1 MKNTKTWA
9 LAAAVI
15 GALALG
21 GCAGGTGGG
30 SNPEPT
36 EDLGEVEG
44 EIQYA
49 WWGGT
54 GRNEKTQAVIDLY
67 TEANPAVTVKGTTS
81 EYNAYWENASVQA
94 AGGNLPCVPQM
105 QNRVMADYADRGALR
120 PLDDLVDS
128 GVIDVSNIPE
138 GVLDSGRGKDGKLY
152 MIPYG
157 AAFGALL
164 VNQTQVE
171 QFGES
176 VPEDGYDWEDLAGWL
191 TDLTKASGT
200 PAIDLFGGNDDQLE
214 AWVRSRGDNL
224 YNEDGG
230 LGFDRDT
237 LVEFWEYS
245 EELREAGVTVSAER
259 GSELMGVP
267 LEQQPFSQGQQP
279 AFFWPANGLSS
290 AQATIEGVAPGTALT
305 AVVMPSGDAGPGN
318 ALWLSGL
325 SISKDCENVA
335 TAASFIDFFVNDEE
349 AAIVY
354 ASDNGA
360 NTNTANLEALLDSPD
375 IPETRK
381 TELRLYAYLADADI
395 APVVYGKGYQSVF
408 LDALTRYYQ
417 QIAFGELSVEEA
429 ADAFI
434 VEAEGTLG

>member
-1 MKNTKTWA
+1 MRNTKTWA
-9 LAAAVI
+9 VGVTMV

-21 GCAGGTGGG
+21 GCAGGQGQAA
-30 SNPEPT
+30 PEPT
-36 EDLGEVEG
+36 ADLGAVEG

-67 TEANPAVTVKGTTS
+67 TAANPEVTVKGTTS

-94 AGGNLPCVPQM
+94 AGGNLACIPQM

-120 PLDDLVDS
+120 PLDDLVES
-128 GVIDVSNIPE
+128 GVIDVSEIPE
-138 GVLDSGRGKDGKLY
+138 GVLDSGRGKDGNLY

-164 VNQTQVE
+164 VNETQVE
-171 QFGES
+171 QWGES
-176 VPEDGYDWEDLAGWL
+176 VPEDGYDWEELSDWL
-191 TDLTKASGT
+191 STLVDASGT

-214 AWVRSRGDNL
+214 AWVRSQGDNL
-224 YNEDGG
+224 YGEDGG
-230 LGFDRDT
+230 LGFGKDS
-237 LVEFWEYS
+237 LVDFWNYS
-245 EELREAGVTVSAER
+245 EALREDGVTISAER
-259 GSELMGVP
+259 GSELLGVP

-279 AFFWPANGLSS
+279 TFFWPANGLSS
-290 AQATIEGVAPGTALT
+290 AQATIEGVTPGTALT
-305 AVVMPSGDAGPGN
+305 AVVMPSGEAGPGN

-325 SISKDCENVA
+325 AISKDCDNVA

-349 AAIVY
+349 AALVY

-375 IPETRK
+375 IPDTRK

-408 LDALTRYYQ
+408 LDALARYYQ
-417 QIAFGELSVEEA
+417 QVSFGELSVEDA

-434 VEAEGTLG
+434 AEAEGTLG

>member
-1 MKNTKTWA
+1 MKNTKTWTVA
-9 LAAAVI
+9 MMVT

-21 GCAGGTGGG
+21 GCAGGSGG
-30 SNPEPT
+30 PAEPT
-36 EDLGEVEG
+36 ADLGAVEG

-67 TEANPAVTVKGTTS
+67 EAANTGVTVKGTTS

-105 QNRVMADYADRGALR
+105 QNRLMADYADRGALR
-120 PLDDLVDS
+120 PLDDLVES

-138 GVLDSGRGKDGKLY
+138 SVIDSGRGKDGNLY

-171 QFGES
+171 AAGES
-176 VPEDGYDWEDLAGWL
+176 VPADGYDWDDLTEWL
-191 TDLTKASGT
+191 TALTDTTGAPS
-200 PAIDLFGGNDDQLE
+200 IDLFGGNDDQLE
-214 AWVRSRGDNL
+214 AWVRSAGGNL
-224 YNEDGG
+224 YNEEGG

-237 LVEFWEYS
+237 LVDFWNYS
-245 EELREAGVTVSAER
+245 EDLREAGITISAER
-259 GSELMGVP
+259 GSELLGVP
-267 LEQQPFSQGQQP
+267 LEQQPFSQGTQP
-279 AFFWPANGLSS
+279 SFFWPANGLSS
-290 AQATIEGVAPGTALT
+290 AQATIEGVAPGTQLT
-305 AVVMPSGDAGPGN
+305 AVVMPSGEAGPGN

-325 SISKDCENVA
+325 AISKDCDNVA

-349 AAIVY
+349 AALVY

-360 NTNTANLEALLDSPD
+360 NTNTANLEALLDSAD
-375 IPETRK
+375 IPDTRK
-381 TELRLYAYLADADI
+381 TELELYSYLTDADI

-417 QIAFGELSVEEA
+417 QVTFGELTVEEA

-434 VEAEGTLG
+434 AEAEGTLG